1 MYMILTFHFHTKV
14 YKLKTKLRPLTHMH
28 LMSNSF
34 ITNGVQKMITEWR
47 TDRRTDGRPK
57 QMPQATLRTLWRW
70 HTSVNQSLDSLKDT
84 VRNPKK
90 TYHTVFPSH
99 TDFPLFFPLRFG
111 SVGKRC
117 IITHESG
124 GSSNAML
131 GRNLGMTNLQFFA
144 ETYQNNFKI
153 IYYIPST
160 SIK

>member
-70 HTSVNQSLDSLKDT
+70 HTNVNQNLDSLKDT

-99 TDFPLFFPLRFG
+99 TDFSPFFFFPSFWICRKAVHHYTWVRWFKQRHAG
-111 SVGKRC
+111 QEFRHDKSSVFR
-117 IITHESG
+117 
-124 GSSNAML
+124 
-131 GRNLGMTNLQFFA
+131 RNIS
-144 ETYQNNFKI
+144 K
-153 IYYIPST
+153 
-160 SIK
+160 